1 MERIK
6 QCAIFIT
13 FNTNLTQTDI
23 MCYYVYWFA
32 KHLKT
37 KTIDVINYIKAMGE
51 DPEAREQI
59 RFARQSIANET
70 LLQDTE
76 NQTYLYIRDPQNP
89 KEYDPNRI
97 VSAYDIETEIPLD
110 KVTLLKELWE
120 TTAIQNNEEND
131 MYTTD
136 FHIAHRYGNVWRVH
150 EHLQQKA

>member
-1 MERIK
+1 MERIIA
-6 QCAIFIT
+6 CAMYIT
-13 FNTNLTQTDI
+13 FHRDLISRDLAD
-23 MCYYVYWFA
+23 YYVYWFA
-32 KHLKT
+32 KHLKPRTPEVEDFLKT
-37 KTIDVINYIKAMGE
+37 KRRIH
-51 DPEAREQI
+51 EQI

-136 FHIAHRYGNVWRVH
+136 FHIAHRYGNTWRVH
-150 EHLQQKA
+150 EHIQQKV